1 MIQREAEEEL
11 AFLATQFKVVAVTG
25 PRQSGKTTLVRK
37 VFDNKPYANLENPD
51 IRKFAIEDPRGFLS
65 NYPEGAVLDEIQRAP
80 ELFSYLQQI
89 VDEQDKYG
97 LFVLTGSNNFL
108 LNDNISQSLAGRVGY
123 LFLLPLTLNEI
134 NPESNQS
141 NRLLFTGGY
150 PELHQKTIDPA
161 KYYANYIRTDIE
173 RDVRLIK
180 NIGDLYTFERF
191 LRLCAGRTGQIL
203 NMSNLASEVGVDVKT
218 IGSWIGVLEA
228 SFIVFRLLPYHKNY
242 NKRIVKMP
250 KLYFYDTGLA
260 TSLMGID
267 DISQLTIHPFR
278 GSLFENLVVVD
289 FLKRLYNHG
298 KQNNLYY
305 WRDNTGNEIDLLIKP
320 DNVRIPVE
328 IKSGQTINNDFLKGL
343 KFWQKLTKTEGGFLV
358 YAGDTAQ
365 KRSQSI
371 TIVPVHKI
379 NMIEI

>member
-65 NYPEGAVLDEIQRAP
+65 NYPGGAVLDEIQRAP

-89 VDEQDKYG
+89 VDEQDKHG

-150 PELHQKTIDPA
+150 PELHQKKIDPA
-161 KYYANYIRTDIE
+161 KYYANYIR
-173 RDVRLIK
+173 
-180 NIGDLYTFERF
+180 
-191 LRLCAGRTGQIL
+191 
-203 NMSNLASEVGVDVKT
+203 
-218 IGSWIGVLEA
+218 
-228 SFIVFRLLPYHKNY
+228 
-242 NKRIVKMP
+242 
-250 KLYFYDTGLA
+250 
-260 TSLMGID
+260 
-267 DISQLTIHPFR
+267 
-278 GSLFENLVVVD
+278 
-289 FLKRLYNHG
+289 
-298 KQNNLYY
+298 
-305 WRDNTGNEIDLLIKP
+305 
-320 DNVRIPVE
+320 
-328 IKSGQTINNDFLKGL
+328 
-343 KFWQKLTKTEGGFLV
+343 
-358 YAGDTAQ
+358 
-365 KRSQSI
+365 
-371 TIVPVHKI
+371 
-379 NMIEI
+379 